1 MCRRARTATADGS
14 ERTKPVP
21 PARDVTRIDSE
32 LDIKMLSSRPSVVT
46 NSLMRVSIDMLARCP
61 GEKQTTSTLNTSAIT
76 AQYMATAN
84 VFPKRRL
91 RAINQRY
98 SVVWGG

>member
-76 AQYMATAN
+76 AQYMAT
-84 VFPKRRL
+84 L
-91 RAINQRY
+91 RKTARHVMRML
-98 SVVWGG
+98 SGKGL